1 MQSHVTNYLKAYKY
15 TTEDYIG
22 CQVCQKVPSVDIH
35 HIIPRSR
42 FGKKRKKEQDDP
54 NNLIAVCRKCHEDC
68 HNHKI
73 STAILQRIV
82 KSALEG

>member
-1 MQSHVTNYLKAYKY
+1 MQPHVKNYLQAHDY
-15 TTEDYIG
+15 TTADYVG
-22 CQVCQKVPSVDIH
+22 CQVCEKVPSVDIH

-54 NNLIAVCRKCHEDC
+54 KNLIAVCRKCHEDC

-73 STAILQRIV
+73 SIIILQNIV
-82 KSALEG
+82 KSSLNK